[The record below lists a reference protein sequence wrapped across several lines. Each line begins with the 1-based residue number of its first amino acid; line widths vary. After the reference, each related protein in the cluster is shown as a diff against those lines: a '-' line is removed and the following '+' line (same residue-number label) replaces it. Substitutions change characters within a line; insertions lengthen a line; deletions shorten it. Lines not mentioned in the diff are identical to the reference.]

1 MSIIMARLLA
11 CVHLSDSQ
19 YGFVRK
25 RGTMEALF
33 NVAMLIIDSMQ
44 NNTPLHAVFFDI
56 SKAFD
61 MVNRGFLFAALYDTG
76 VQGKM

>member
-11 CVHLSDSQ
+11 FVHLSDSQ

-56 SKAFD
+56 GKAFD
-61 MVNRGFLFAALYDTG
+61 TVDCDILFAALYTALH
-76 VQGKM
+76 